1 MTQVTRTLR
10 VRGVALIVSNP
21 HSEVLIV
28 QELQTKP
35 HLGKYAGMFS
45 PPMETS
51 HGRERDCST
60 IIRLVDEELPGLAD
74 HIKIENERRGVYRI
88 VPGVWVSLY
97 VGQIQNLLLP
107 TPDERSKEEI
117 GGYVW
122 VPTGNALTL
131 WLRQGAREMLSDY
144 IENRNNVVCRYCC
157 PPKLSGTSV
166 PLR

>member
-1 MTQVTRTLR
+1 MSNSTRTLR

-21 HSEVLIV
+21 RREVLII

-51 HGRERDCST
+51 HKGEQDRST
-60 IIRLVDEELPGLAD
+60 IARLVDEELPGLAG
-74 HIKIENERRGVYRI
+74 HIKIEDKRRGVYRI

-97 VGQIQNLLLP
+97 VGQIQDSLLP
-107 TPDERSKEEI
+107 IPNEKSKEEVGEYI
-117 GGYVW
+117 W
-122 VPTGNALTL
+122 VLPENALAL

-144 IENRNNVVCRYCC
+144 IENRNNVICQCC
-157 PPKLSGTSV
+157 CSAILPVASV
-166 PLR
+166 SL